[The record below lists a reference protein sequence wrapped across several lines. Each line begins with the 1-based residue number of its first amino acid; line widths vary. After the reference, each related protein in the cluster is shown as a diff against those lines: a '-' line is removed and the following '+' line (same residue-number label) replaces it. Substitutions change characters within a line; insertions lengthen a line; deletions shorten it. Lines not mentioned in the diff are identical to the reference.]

1 MFSRFRNM
9 VFIVSIFLFTTSSAH
24 AQPADDP
31 ANLPLLPS
39 ELHVGIIYSPPE
51 DDPNVHVRLDAA
63 FGDVIQS
70 GASVYELSIS
80 WSDLEPNPGEID
92 TAYLESLLDILSSVH
107 LQPYLSITTINTVKL
122 TLPADLM
129 TADAYELAQ
138 NRHFDDPV
146 ITERFARLLEVVVP
160 LLVKQ
165 GGFFI
170 SVGNEVEGWLES
182 RPDEAPG
189 FMGFV
194 AAARDYTHQLEPRLA
209 VGATITYGGVERNW
223 EYVDDLL
230 AVSDAAAFTYYPL
243 NDDFSVREPSVA
255 AADIARMVEAAG
267 DLPVLFQEV
276 GYPSGDLPTPGNGS
290 SGEQQRQ
297 FFENFF
303 AAVQQY
309 PQVRFVSVL
318 QLSDWSSAI
327 CDSFVQYY
335 TNQTTLPQFH
345 EYLCS
350 LGLLEYDGTPKPAF
364 DTFLTAL
371 QEITAGRESK

>member
-1 MFSRFRNM
+1 MFSRFKIL
-9 VFIVSIFLFTTSSAH
+9 VFIVSTFLFTTSAH

-31 ANLPLLPS
+31 AALPLLAPG
-39 ELHVGIIYSPPE
+39 LHVGIIYSPP
-51 DDPNVHVRLDAA
+51 DDAPAIHARLDTA
-63 FGDVIQS
+63 FGEAIQT

-122 TLPADLM
+122 TLPSDLM
-129 TADAYELAQ
+129 TADEYELAQ

-146 ITERFARLLEVVVP
+146 ITERFARLLEAVVP
-160 LLVKQ
+160 LLVEH

-189 FMGFV
+189 FVGFV
-194 AAARDYTHQLEPRLA
+194 AAARDYAHQLEPRLG
-209 VGATITYGGVERNW
+209 VGATITYGGVERGW
-223 EYVDDLL
+223 EYMDDLL
-230 AVSDAAAFTYYPL
+230 AVSDGAVFTYYPL
-243 NDDFSVREPSVA
+243 NDDFSVRDPAVA
-255 AADIARMVEAAG
+255 AADMARMVEAAG

-276 GYPSGDLPTPGNGS
+276 GYPSGDLPTPGNDS
-290 SGEQQRQ
+290 SGEKQRQ
-297 FFENFF
+297 FIETFF
-303 AAVQQY
+303 AEVQQY
-309 PQVRFVSVL
+309 PQVRFVSIL
-318 QLSDWSSAI
+318 QLSDWSDAV
-327 CDSFVQYY
+327 CDGFVQYY
-335 TNQTTLPQFH
+335 TDQDTLPQFH

-371 QEITAGRESK
+371 QEITAGRDSE

>member
-1 MFSRFRNM
+1 MFSRFRSM

-39 ELHVGIIYSPPE
+39 GLHVGIIYSPPE
-51 DDPNVHVRLDAA
+51 DDPDVHVRLDAA
-63 FGDVIQS
+63 FGEVIQS
-70 GASVYELSIS
+70 GASTYELSIS
-80 WSDLEPNPGEID
+80 WSDLEPNSGEID

-129 TADAYELAQ
+129 TADEYELAQ

-146 ITERFARLLEVVVP
+146 ITERFARLLDAVVP
-160 LLVKQ
+160 LLVEH

-170 SVGNEVEGWLES
+170 SVGNEVDGWLES

-189 FMGFV
+189 FVGFV
-194 AAARDYTHQLEPRLA
+194 AAARDYAHQLEPRLA
-209 VGATITYGGVERNW
+209 VGATITYGGVEHDW
-223 EYVDDLL
+223 EYMDDLL
-230 AVSDAAAFTYYPL
+230 AISDAAAFTYYPL
-243 NDDFSVREPSVA
+243 NDDFSVRDPSVA

-276 GYPSGDLPTPGNGS
+276 GYPSGYLPTPGNGS

-297 FFENFF
+297 FVENFF

-318 QLSDWSSAI
+318 QLSDWSDAV
-327 CDSFVQYY
+327 CDLFVQYY
-335 TNQTTLPQFH
+335 TDQATLPQLH

-350 LGLLEYDGTPKPAF
+350 LGLLEYDGTPKPAY
-364 DTFLTAL
+364 DAFLAAL
-371 QEITAGRESK
+371 QEMR